1 MLVVCKSAVALLAA
15 AQTEAAASIAG
26 RESHGD
32 GGAEVLADTAGLSR
46 REAHSQVK
54 TASVLRGVPAVRE
67 AVETGRVPT
76 ANARRLAEVITKTNS
91 KDVGSDAG
99 LLAKAESLRP
109 EAFAR
114 EARRWVVSHDRD
126 DGTAE
131 HARQRARRC
140 VRVCDGDDGMVLLRG
155 EFDAITGRRIGNR
168 LRAEARRLYDT
179 DKQTAKASAP
189 PAGGSGHGV
198 SNRRAATAGFG
209 PRSFD
214 QCMADA
220 LDALTASRA
229 ALSTAD
235 GAAPSTT
242 DRGAAGTIE
251 GAAASIA
258 GRAVS
263 GTADGAA
270 RSIAGRAA
278 SGTIEGAA
286 ASIAGRAVSDTA
298 DWAARGIAGRA
309 ALSTAGR
316 AVSGP
321 ADGAVS
327 SIGTAGGVVSSWV
340 RGGEPFADIC
350 VVAHVDDETGKLVAE
365 TPDGHKLPA
374 AVFERLACNA
384 RFTGVLYGGEGSP
397 IWRAKSQRRASDPQ
411 RQILFARY
419 GGCFHC
425 SAHLG
430 LCQIHHIK
438 PVSAGG
444 KTVLKNLVPVC
455 WDCHNLIHHHR
466 WWIKLHPDG
475 DHTLHPPEHT
485 RYGPAHND
493 HGLPPMYAAAADTTP
508 DPPPSLFNPTPLD
521 EPPNPGPGRHASHAR
536 PGPAAAR
543 ATLHRIRGTAK
554 T

>member
-1 MLVVCKSAVALLAA
+1 MLVVSKSAVALLAA

-32 GGAEVLADTAGLSR
+32 GGAGVLADTAGLSR

-54 TASVLRGVPAVRE
+54 TAEVLRAVPAVRE
-67 AVETGRVPT
+67 AVETGRVPI
-76 ANARRLAEVITKTNS
+76 ANAKRLVEVITKTNS
-91 KDVGSDAG
+91 GNVESDAG

-114 EARRWVVSHDRD
+114 EARRWVVQHDRD

-131 HARQRARRC
+131 HARQRVRRC

-179 DKQTAKASAP
+179 DKQTAKAASSPA
-189 PAGGSGHGV
+189 AGGSGHGT
-198 SNRRAATAGFG
+198 SNSRAATAGFG

-220 LDALTASRA
+220 LDALTATRA

-235 GAAPSTT
+235 GAAPST
-242 DRGAAGTIE
+242 
-251 GAAASIA
+251 
-258 GRAVS
+258 
-263 GTADGAA
+263 
-270 RSIAGRAA
+270 AGRAA
-278 SGTIEGAA
+278 SSTTDAAA
-286 ASIAGRAVSDTA
+286 ASTR
-298 DWAARGIAGRA
+298 
-309 ALSTAGR
+309 GR

-327 SIGTAGGVVSSWV
+327 SIGTAGGAVSGSAG
-340 RGGEPFADIC
+340 GGEPFADIC
-350 VVAHVDDETGKLVAE
+350 VVAHVDDETGRLVAE
-365 TPDGHKLPA
+365 TPDGHKLPS

-425 SAHLG
+425 SAHPG

-475 DHTLHPPEHT
+475 DHTLHPPQHT
-485 RYGPAHND
+485 RHGPAHND
-493 HGLPPMYAAAADTTP
+493 HGLPPVYAAAADTTP

-521 EPPNPGPGRHASHAR
+521 EPPNPGPGPHASHAR

>member
-1 MLVVCKSAVALLAA
+1 MLVVSKSAVALLAA

-76 ANARRLAEVITKTNS
+76 ANAKRLAEVIAKTNS

-114 EARRWVVSHDRD
+114 EARRWVVQHDRD

-189 PAGGSGHGV
+189 PAGGPGHGA

-220 LDALTASRA
+220 LEVLTASRA

-235 GAAPSTT
+235 GAAFSTT

-270 RSIAGRAA
+270 RSSAGRAASSTADGAAFSTAGRAA
-278 SGTIEGAA
+278 SGTAGGAA
-286 ASIAGRAVSDTA
+286 PSSSIAG
-298 DWAARGIAGRA
+298 
-309 ALSTAGR
+309 
-316 AVSGP
+316 
-321 ADGAVS
+321 
-327 SIGTAGGVVSSWV
+327 
-340 RGGEPFADIC
+340 GGEPFADIC
-350 VVAHVDDETGKLVAE
+350 VVAHVDDETGRLVAE
-365 TPDGHKLPA
+365 TPDGHKLPS

-425 SAHLG
+425 SAHPG

-475 DHTLHPPEHT
+475 DHTLHPPQHT
-485 RYGPAHND
+485 RHGPAHND
-493 HGLPPMYAAAADTTP
+493 HGLPPVYAAAADTTP
-508 DPPPSLFNPTPLD
+508 DPPPSLFNPTGQGESRDHAPD
-521 EPPNPGPGRHASHAR
+521 PPALHAR

-543 ATLHRIRGTAK
+543 ATLHRIRGAAK

>member
-1 MLVVCKSAVALLAA
+1 MLVVSKSAVALLAA

-32 GGAEVLADTAGLSR
+32 GGAGVLADTAGLSR
-46 REAHSQVK
+46 REAHSNIK
-54 TASVLRGVPAVRE
+54 TAEVLRAVPAVRH

-76 ANARRLAEVITKTNS
+76 ANAKRLAEVITKTNS
-91 KDVGSDAG
+91 GNVESDAG

-114 EARRWVVSHDRD
+114 EARRWVAQHDRD

-131 HARQRARRC
+131 HARQRVRRC

-179 DKQTAKASAP
+179 DKQTAKAASSPA
-189 PAGGSGHGV
+189 AGGSGHGT
-198 SNRRAATAGFG
+198 SNSRAATAGFG

-220 LDALTASRA
+220 LDALTATRA

-235 GAAPSTT
+235 GSAPSTAGRAASSTT
-242 DRGAAGTIE
+242 DA
-251 GAAASIA
+251 AAASTR

-263 GTADGAA
+263 GPADGAA
-270 RSIAGRAA
+270 FSTG
-278 SGTIEGAA
+278 
-286 ASIAGRAVSDTA
+286 GRAVSGPA
-298 DWAARGIAGRA
+298 DGAAF
-309 ALSTAGR
+309 STAGR

-327 SIGTAGGVVSSWV
+327 SIGTAGGAVSGSAG
-340 RGGEPFADIC
+340 GGEPFADIC
-350 VVAHVDDETGKLVAE
+350 VVAHVDDETGRLVAE

-475 DHTLHPPEHT
+475 DHTLHPPQHT

-493 HGLPPMYAAAADTTP
+493 HGLPPVYAAAADTTP
-508 DPPPSLFNPTPLD
+508 DPPPSLFNPNGHS
-521 EPPNPGPGRHASHAR
+521 EPPNPGPGPHASHAR